1 VTGKI
6 ALAALLATAMLAL
19 TTAVKAEEEWRLMW
33 TNPRVQ
39 QVPKSTW
46 IELYEIIPG
55 VTLPYQFTDEDGGY
69 TFHIYLKTGPKLY
82 WVNIGNYIDY
92 TQKYVEYAWKVIATW
107 NASFRFAAENYEWG
121 RHLSKLRLKFYTD
134 ANVSQAPRI
143 DIVVDPTIPPI
154 GCPGGAPS
162 CTKWGKPIEI
172 PGTLNALSHEL
183 GHALGLG
190 HNYLYDDPVA
200 GGPVSRGYDWRGW
213 EVGGVYPAWLSTPP
227 PDTFILYALSIRW
240 HSLKNSTPN
249 SAVKFDGRPETV
261 RYDEKLA
268 GPLYSRPGSVWAY
281 YYTTISEPGGVDR
294 YLLIGG
300 LAEKDGKKSLLLK
313 PTPNTDLWGAFLD
326 QFYNPVTFYGGTLCM
341 HPDDW
346 LYQFREKFTDIL
358 YGKPARSRELPL
370 LRLFGNGTAMMLH
383 GINIQLALVNSTWRY
398 KYTGNNRRDV
408 WVPLKYFSKELLKE
422 LSNDYHI
429 RDVYVIDSMGPATGK
444 FSRIAYKDGRVC
456 LEGLKERVLVEM
468 KIGRAYKVY
477 AGAVE
482 AVPVTGKAYMDS
494 NGTNWVLRGSSVY
507 FRPLNQSYVVDGV
520 KYMWKGN
527 NITIKVE
534 GPVEGGELID
544 RLWGK
549 QYLVEVD
556 SPYPFEGTGWFE
568 PGSKASPKPV
578 GGYVDLGN
586 GTRLTLKGFE
596 GYNGTEVVVDR
607 PLKLKPVWMRSYAFD
622 LVSRYVGGSGERYY
636 KEGERVF
643 IIYPRTQDFGN
654 GTKVELANMTA
665 YDLSGEVVK
674 AWDGKSGDNQLGLLK
689 LVVDRPMRVVVEWRV
704 YHKLTVTSQVNSYE
718 TWVFNGTIHKLD
730 LPEKK
735 LVGGDTLMVLKQV
748 KVNGEPYQGLEV
760 TVTSPTSVE
769 AVYQRKLMTT
779 FMVDAG
785 KGYLVEPSEVVL
797 ERDGE
802 VEVYKPPFTYIGEG
816 TWRVTKVTYLGGD
829 ITMGTTV
836 EINIADMVIVP
847 SRLRAVE
854 ITVVDFIGMPVP
866 YASVKAENIAEVVGM
881 WGTTILPAIP
891 PWDFKVTASHPIG
904 SGTTTVKPDETAVRV
919 AAGVSPYTIALLA
932 TVVVLGAMAWRR
944 RVLRR

>member
-6 ALAALLATAMLAL
+6 ALAVLLATAMLAL

-46 IELYEIIPG
+46 IGLYEIIPG
-55 VTLPYQFTDEDGGY
+55 VTLPYQFTDGDGGY

-82 WVNIGNYIDY
+82 WLNTGNYIDY
-92 TQKYVEYAWKVIATW
+92 TQKYVEYAWKVVTAW

-143 DIVVDPTIPPI
+143 DIIVDPTIPPI
-154 GCPGGAPS
+154 GCPGSAVS

-172 PGTLNALSHEL
+172 PGTLNSLPHEL

-190 HNYLYDDPVA
+190 HNYLYNDPVA
-200 GGPVSRGYDWRGW
+200 GGPVSWGYDWRGW
-213 EVGGVYPAWLSTPP
+213 EVGGVYPAHLSIPP

-249 SAVKFDGRPETV
+249 SALKFDGRPEIV

-268 GPLYSRPGSVWAY
+268 GPLYSMPGLVWAY
-281 YYTTISEPGGVDR
+281 YYTVISESGGADQP
-294 YLLIGG
+294 YLIGG
-300 LAEKDGKKSLLLK
+300 YAEKDDRKSLLLK
-313 PTPNTDLWGAFLD
+313 STPNTNLWGAFLD
-326 QFYNPVTFYGGTLCM
+326 QFYNPVTFYGGALCM

-346 LYQFREKFTDIL
+346 LYQFTEKFTNFL
-358 YGKPARSRELPL
+358 YGKPARSHELPL
-370 LRLFGNGTAMMLH
+370 LRLFENGTAMMLH
-383 GINIQLALVNSTWRY
+383 GLDIQLALVNSTWRY
-398 KYTGNNRRDV
+398 KYTGNNHRDV

-422 LSNDYHI
+422 LGNDHHI
-429 RDVYVIDSMGPATGK
+429 RNVYVIDSIGPATGK

-468 KIGRAYKVY
+468 KIGRAYRVD
-477 AGAVE
+477 AGPAE
-482 AVPVTGKAYMDS
+482 AVPVSGKSHMDS

-507 FRPLNQSYVVDGV
+507 FRPLNQSYVVSGV
-520 KYMWKGN
+520 KYVWKGN
-527 NITIKVE
+527 NVTVKVE
-534 GPVEGGELID
+534 GPIEGGELID

-568 PGSKASPKPV
+568 PGSKTSPKPV

-586 GTRLTLKGFE
+586 GTMLTLKGFE

-607 PLKLKPVWMRSYAFD
+607 PLRLKPVWTRSYALD
-622 LVSRYVGGSGERYY
+622 LVSRYVVSGGVKYH
-636 KEGERVF
+636 KESERVF
-643 IIYPRTQDFGN
+643 VIYPRTQDFGN

-674 AWDGKSGDNQLGLLK
+674 TWDGESGNNQLGLLK

-748 KVNGEPYQGLEV
+748 KVNGEPHQGLEV
-760 TVTSPTSVE
+760 TITSPTSVE

-802 VEVYKPPFTYIGEG
+802 VEVYRPPFTYIGEG

-829 ITMGTTV
+829 ITLGATV
-836 EINIADMVIVP
+836 EINMAGMKTIP

-854 ITVVDFIGMPVP
+854 VTVVDLIGLPVP
-866 YASVKAENIAEVVGM
+866 YASVKAENVADVTGISGATV
-881 WGTTILPAIP
+881 IPAIP
-891 PWDFKVTASHPIG
+891 PWDFKVTALHILG
-904 SGTTTVKPDETAVRV
+904 KGEATIKPNETATRV
-919 AAGVSPYTIALLA
+919 TAGVSPYTIALLA
-932 TVVVLGAMAWRR
+932 TVAVLGAAVWRR
-944 RVLRR
+944 RMLRR

>member
-6 ALAALLATAMLAL
+6 ALVALLAAAMLAL

-55 VTLPYQFTDEDGGY
+55 ITLPYQFTDEDGGY

-82 WVNIGNYIDY
+82 WLNTGNYIDY
-92 TQKYVEYAWKVIATW
+92 TQKYVEYAWKVVAAW

-154 GCPGGAPS
+154 GCPGSAVS

-172 PGTLNALSHEL
+172 PGTLNSLLHEL

-190 HNYLYDDPVA
+190 HNYLYNDPVA
-200 GGPVSRGYDWRGW
+200 GGPVSWGYDWRGW
-213 EVGGVYPAWLSTPP
+213 EVGGVYPAYLSIPP
-227 PDTFILYALSIRW
+227 PDTFILYALSIRC

-249 SAVKFDGRPETV
+249 STVKFDGRPETV

-268 GPLYSRPGSVWAY
+268 GPLYSMPGLVWAY
-281 YYTTISEPGGVDR
+281 YYTVISEPGGVDR

-326 QFYNPVTFYGGTLCM
+326 QFYNPVTFYGGALCM

-346 LYQFREKFTDIL
+346 LYQFTEKFTNFL

-383 GINIQLALVNSTWRY
+383 GINIQLALVNSTWGY
-398 KYTGNNRRDV
+398 KYTGNNHRDV

-444 FSRIAYKDGRVC
+444 FSRIAYRDGRVC

-468 KIGRAYKVY
+468 KIGRAYRVD
-477 AGAVE
+477 AGPAE
-482 AVPVTGKAYMDS
+482 AVPVSGKSHMDS
-494 NGTNWVLRGSSVY
+494 NGTNWVLRGSTVY
-507 FRPLNQSYVVDGV
+507 FRPLNQSYVVGGV
-520 KYMWKGN
+520 KYVWKGN
-527 NITIKVE
+527 NVTVKVE
-534 GPVEGGELID
+534 GPIEGGELID

-622 LVSRYVGGSGERYY
+622 LVSRYVVSDGVKYY
-636 KEGERVF
+636 KEGESVF
-643 IIYPRTQDFGN
+643 VIYPRTQDFDN

-665 YDLSGEVVK
+665 YDLSGGVVK
-674 AWDGKSGDNQLGLLK
+674 AWDGESGNNRLGLLK

-704 YHKLTVTSQVNSYE
+704 YLRLTVTSQVNSYE

-748 KVNGEPYQGLEV
+748 KVNGKPHQGLEV
-760 TVTSPTSVE
+760 TITSPTSVE

-802 VEVYKPPFTYIGEG
+802 VEVYRPTFTYIGEG

-836 EINIADMVIVP
+836 EINIAGMKTIP

-854 ITVVDFIGMPVP
+854 ITVVDLIGLPVP
-866 YASVKAENIAEVVGM
+866 YASVKAENVADVTGIS
-881 WGTTILPAIP
+881 GTTTLPAIP
-891 PWDFKVTASHPIG
+891 PWDFEASASHILG
-904 SGTTTVKPDETAVRV
+904 RGVTTIRPGDATARIT
-919 AAGVSPYTIALLA
+919 AGISPYTIALLA
-932 TVVVLGAMAWRR
+932 IAVALGVVAWRR
-944 RVLRR
+944 KVSR

>member
-1 VTGKI
+1 
-6 ALAALLATAMLAL
+6 
-19 TTAVKAEEEWRLMW
+19 
-33 TNPRVQ
+33 
-39 QVPKSTW
+39 
-46 IELYEIIPG
+46 
-55 VTLPYQFTDEDGGY
+55 
-69 TFHIYLKTGPKLY
+69 
-82 WVNIGNYIDY
+82 
-92 TQKYVEYAWKVIATW
+92 VEYTWKVIATW

-154 GCPGGAPS
+154 GCPGSAS
-162 CTKWGKPIEI
+162 CAKWGKPIEI
-172 PGTLNALSHEL
+172 PGTLDALPHEL

-190 HNYLYDDPVA
+190 HNYLYNDPVA
-200 GGPVSRGYDWRGW
+200 GGPVSWGYDWRGW
-213 EVGGVYPAWLSTPP
+213 KVGGIYPAYLSIPP

-240 HSLKNSTPN
+240 YSLKNSTPN
-249 SAVKFDGRPETV
+249 SPVKFDGRPETV

-268 GPLYSRPGSVWAY
+268 GPLYSRPGSVWTF
-281 YYTTISEPGGVDR
+281 YYTTISEPGGVDQPR
-294 YLLIGG
+294 LIGG

-326 QFYNPVTFYGGTLCM
+326 QFYNPVTFYGGALCM

-383 GINIQLALVNSTWRY
+383 GLDIQLALVNSTWRY
-398 KYTGNNRRDV
+398 KYTGNNHRDV

-444 FSRIAYKDGRVC
+444 FSRIAYRDGRVC
-456 LEGLKERVLVEM
+456 LEGLKEKVLVEM

-477 AGAVE
+477 AGAAE

-494 NGTNWVLRGSSVY
+494 NGTNWVLRGSTVY
-507 FRPLNQSYVVDGV
+507 FRPLNQSYVVGGV
-520 KYMWKGN
+520 KYVWKGN
-527 NITIKVE
+527 NVTVKVE
-534 GPVEGGELID
+534 GPIEGGELID

-607 PLKLKPVWMRSYAFD
+607 PLKLKPVWTRSYAFD
-622 LVSRYVGGSGERYY
+622 LVSRYVVSSDVKYY

-643 IIYPRTQDFGN
+643 VIYPRTQDFGN
-654 GTKVELANMTA
+654 GTKVELANTTA
-665 YDLSGEVVK
+665 YDLSGKVVK

-718 TWVFNGTIHKLD
+718 TWVLNGNIHKLD

-760 TVTSPTSVE
+760 TITSPTSVE

-802 VEVYKPPFTYIGEG
+802 VEVYRPTFTYIGEG

-829 ITMGTTV
+829 IAMSATIEV
-836 EINIADMVIVP
+836 NIAGMKTIP
-847 SRLRAVE
+847 SRLRTVE
-854 ITVVDFIGMPVP
+854 ITVVDLIGLPVP
-866 YASVKAENIAEVVGM
+866 YALVETENIADVTGIS
-881 WGTTILPAIP
+881 GTTTLPAIP
-891 PWDFKVTASHPIG
+891 PWDFEASASHLLG
-904 SGTTTVKPDETAVRV
+904 RGVTTIRPGDATARIT
-919 AAGVSPYTIALLA
+919 AGISPYTIALLA
-932 TVVVLGAMAWRR
+932 IAVTLGVVAWRR
-944 RVLRR
+944 KVSR